1 MSNVTLRIDD
11 NLKAE
16 SQQILDRM
24 GLSLNTAVNIFLHQL
39 CTDRGM
45 PFRPSADPFYSPEN
59 QAYLARS
66 IRQLEEGKV
75 VVKTMEELEAMENE

>member
-11 NLKAE
+11 NVKAE

-59 QAYLARS
+59 QAHLKKA
-66 IRQLEEGKV
+66 IAALDAGKGVEHELLED
-75 VVKTMEELEAMENE
+75 

>member
-11 NLKAE
+11 ELKAE

-59 QAYLARS
+59 QAHLKKA
-66 IRQLEEGKV
+66 IATLDAGKGVEHELLED
-75 VVKTMEELEAMENE
+75 